1 MSYEMLTYSFN
12 YDQQIKRV
20 DCPKEDAGK
29 WLEDQA
35 IAYACSKYGPGWAVA
50 GTQLLEYAGRHE
62 YLVKLQRP
70 AGSHFGTLAA

>member
-1 MSYEMLTYSFN
+1 MSYEMLTCSFN

-35 IAYACSKYGPGWAVA
+35 IAYACSKYGPGWAVP
-50 GTQLLEYAGRHE
+50 GC
-62 YLVKLQRP
+62 
-70 AGSHFGTLAA
+70 